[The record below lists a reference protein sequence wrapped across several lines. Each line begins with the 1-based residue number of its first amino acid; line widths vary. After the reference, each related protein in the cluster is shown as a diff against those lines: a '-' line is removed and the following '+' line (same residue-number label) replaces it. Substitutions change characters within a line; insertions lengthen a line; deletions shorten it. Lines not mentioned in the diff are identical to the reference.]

1 MLLRLLAQLAPFALL
16 AGGTSIC
23 VAIFISLKK
32 ELHGLT
38 HRVKEQQREIDN
50 LEQRLTAQV
59 NEMRASLHDIEENSG
74 VLVPPTPP
82 RSGFNLSKRSQA
94 MRMSRRGEDPI
105 NIAAALSVPRKE
117 VELLLKVQKIIL
129 STVETSTA

>member
-1 MLLRLLAQLAPFALL
+1 MLLRLLAQLAAFALL
-16 AGGTSIC
+16 AGGTFACAS
-23 VAIFISLKK
+23 IFIAFKK
-32 ELHGLT
+32 EIRRLSHQA
-38 HRVKEQQREIDN
+38 KEQQREIDS
-50 LEQRLTAQV
+50 LAQRLTAQMI
-59 NEMRASLHDIEENSG
+59 EIRARLRGAEENAG

>member
-1 MLLRLLAQLAPFALL
+1 MLIRLTVQLAPFVLL
-16 AGGTSIC
+16 AGGIAIC
-23 VAIFISLKK
+23 VSIFISLKK
-32 ELHGLT
+32 ELHALT
-38 HRVKEQQREIDN
+38 RDVKEQRREIAN
-50 LEQRLTAQV
+50 LEQRLSAHV
-59 NEMRASLHDIEENSG
+59 NETQAALRDVEESAG

-94 MRMSRRGEDPI
+94 MRMSRRGESPI

-129 STVETSTA
+129 SNVENFNN

>member
-23 VAIFISLKK
+23 VAIFIALKK

-38 HRVKEQQREIDN
+38 RRVKEQQREIDN

-59 NEMRASLHDIEENSG
+59 NEMRASLRDIEENSG